1 MKFRIAH
8 VAIVIVF
15 AIAPSASGQT
25 LPKPAGVRY
34 ALVVGVN
41 DYEDQ
46 KHLKNL
52 AFAENDAKVL
62 AETLRN
68 VGFRVTLLL
77 SSQAGAEG
85 TSKATI
91 EATYLNLLKV
101 ATGNDLLVVAMAGHG
116 QQFQPPG
123 KTKVEPFFCPH
134 NCAALDAATQVSLN
148 AMIASAGKAATGK
161 VLFLIDACRTNPDP
175 NSRDAE
181 GLNGNA
187 VTINAQTVAL
197 FAAAYGQKAREHKD
211 AGGIGQGHGLFMSE
225 VIAGF
230 RGEARNKRGDVSWN
244 SLVEHVVRETSSKSN
259 RLFSELK
266 FNEHQASHNLGSIIG
281 EAILIPAI
289 VPTDPD
295 DFESYF
301 EETAGKIARFLNA
314 QKETNRIA
322 VSFTPATGSSKTGV
336 GYERILAGM
345 LATRSIKVV
354 DNADFTFKGSF
365 GLSAA
370 DQPPVGLKFTGT
382 IVDDASHPIAK
393 DENNNLN
400 FERLITNKR
409 RLAEA
414 FGVTIPDQHLPQDPA
429 ISSNSFRIALKK
441 PIIDIADG
449 FTAKAS
455 RNSQFGVQV
464 LVNKKPLP
472 LEEIDG
478 YATFRVGVDDQ
489 YELKTIND
497 TDYEAAITTS
507 IDGLSAFHFAE
518 EINAATNKPFR
529 YNLVSPRSS
538 REISGWFKKPG
549 KEAPFA
555 IVPPGEGVAR
565 KQGQTGSIGQITLTF
580 HAAWEENEKAKLQAR
595 VPRDEPKPPP
605 KYTTSTVT
613 EVIQQQVTLNRLV
626 TTIQKDAFVKT
637 VETYT
642 AYREVTVAKMSMQ
655 AETGMG
661 QDRITN
667 SQGVSRVIGAERD
680 TITLHYISK

>member
-1 MKFRIAH
+1 MKFLIAH
-8 VAIVIVF
+8 VAIAMLF
-15 AIAPSASGQT
+15 AIAPMASGQP
-25 LPKPAGVRY
+25 LAKPAGVHY

-68 VGFRVTLLL
+68 AGFRVTLLL
-77 SSQAGAEG
+77 SSQAGAQG
-85 TSKATI
+85 TAKANI
-91 EATYLNLLKV
+91 EANYLNLLKV

-134 NCAALDAATQVSLN
+134 NCAALEAATQVSLN
-148 AMIASAGKAATGK
+148 AMIAAAGKAATGK

-197 FAAAYGQKAREHKD
+197 FAAAYGQKSREHKD

-244 SLVEHVVRETSSKSN
+244 SLVEHVVRETASKSK

-266 FNEHQASHNLGSIIG
+266 FDEHQASHNLGSIVG
-281 EAILIPAI
+281 EAILIPAV

-301 EETAGKIARFLNA
+301 ERTADKIARFLNA

-322 VSFTPATGSSKTGV
+322 VSFTPVTGSSKAGA

-345 LATRSIKVV
+345 LAKRSIKVV
-354 DNADFTFKGSF
+354 DNADFTYKGSF

-370 DQPPVGLKFTGT
+370 NPPPFGLKFMGA
-382 IVDDASHPIAK
+382 IVDDAGNPIAK
-393 DENNNLN
+393 TENNDLD
-400 FERLITNKR
+400 FERLITSKR

-414 FGVTIPDQHLPQDPA
+414 FGVSIPDQHRPQDPA
-429 ISSNSFRIALKK
+429 IQFRIALKK
-441 PIIDIADG
+441 PTIHIIDG
-449 FTAKAS
+449 YTAKAS
-455 RNSQFGVQV
+455 RNAQFGVQV

-478 YATFRVGVDDQ
+478 YATFRIGVDDQ
-489 YELKTIND
+489 YELKNINY

-507 IDGLSAFHFAE
+507 IDGLSEFHFAE
-518 EINAATNKPFR
+518 EINATTNKPFR
-529 YNLVSPRSS
+529 YSLVSPQSS
-538 REISGWFKKPG
+538 DKISGWFKKPG
-549 KEAPFA
+549 EEAPFT

-565 KQGQTGSIGQITLTF
+565 KQGQIGSIGQITLTF
-580 HAAWEENEKAKLQAR
+580 HAAWEENAKVKGK
-595 VPRDEPKPPP
+595 VPRDEPKQPP
-605 KYTTSTVT
+605 KVVFDTKSISRNIRV
-613 EVIQQQVTLNRLV
+613 EQKRLS
-626 TTIQKDAFVKT
+626 TTIANGAFVKRE
-637 VETYT
+637 ETYT
-642 AYREVTVAKMSMQ
+642 TMMQVFETKTAMQTV
-655 AETGMG
+655 ETGMG